1 MQSFTRNLL
10 LVFINNT
17 SDDNFFC
24 CFGGVK
30 ALLSGEWVRL
40 MFDKWREILLGS
52 FRKQKQKRDFF
63 SLVQFKSNKRGRLVL
78 DVDVIRRR
86 NESLSWRNLMSCRVL
101 LAHVRRSLFRV
112 LYVMSMRWSWK
123 VELKVFHIHPTRTL
137 SRNAATQQRNEVCTR
152 AIKKSFFLRLS
163 ITQITIKI
171 SNHARVV
178 FDRISFIYIS
188 FGAIESL
195 SLSWQ

>member
-10 LVFINNT
+10 LVFIINT
-17 SDDNFFC
+17 SDDNFFF

-52 FRKQKQKRDFF
+52 FRKQSKKKRFF

-78 DVDVIRRR
+78 DFDVIRRR

-112 LYVMSMRWSWK
+112 LYVMSMRWK
-123 VELKVFHIHPTRTL
+123 LK
-137 SRNAATQQRNEVCTR
+137 SR
-152 AIKKSFFLRLS
+152 
-163 ITQITIKI
+163 
-171 SNHARVV
+171 
-178 FDRISFIYIS
+178 
-188 FGAIESL
+188 IESFSHPPNANSEL
-195 SLSWQ
+195 SCDTSTT